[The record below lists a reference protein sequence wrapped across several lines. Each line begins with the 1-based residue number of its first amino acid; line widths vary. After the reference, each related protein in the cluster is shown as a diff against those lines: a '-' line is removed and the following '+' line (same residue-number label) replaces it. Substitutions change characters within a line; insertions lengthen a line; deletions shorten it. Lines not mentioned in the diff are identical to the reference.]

1 MRKPCVWWGQGGGVC
16 IGPVDHSL
24 KQQHWLKAGAFLPE
38 IQTASGTGAGIQS
51 PEEESGTPFSWTV
64 FWEEETQR

>member
-1 MRKPCVWWGQGGGVC
+1 MRKPCMWGGGVSALAR
-16 IGPVDHSL
+16 VDHCL

-38 IQTASGTGAGIQS
+38 LQTASGTGAGIQS

-64 FWEEETQR
+64 FWEEEAQR